1 MGEKRKYR
9 FSIRIK
15 LVIMTTILAI
25 ITYSTSAFFIYV
37 LYPLYFKESMNQVVF
52 TLITLSLGIIWS
64 GILSYIVGYYFVK
77 PIKRLERAAEEASA
91 GNISVDVVIAKTDD
105 EVRSL
110 GIAFNHMLK
119 NLRQMVK
126 LIEHNFSATNE
137 KVLLINEE
145 TNKATEQSENIAQT
159 VDEISQGAENSA
171 QSITNTAEAIDE
183 VASLAKDVQKKAKH
197 SETTVKEMLDVL
209 AESQKVILSLIE
221 GITHT
226 SEGSKETL
234 QSVERLADQ
243 AAKIE
248 QIIQLVG
255 DIADQT
261 NLLALNAS
269 IEAARAGEHGQ
280 GFAVVAEE
288 VRKLADE
295 SAKAVSGITERITNI
310 QAEVKSVVNRITD
323 QVQSVNRE
331 VEKAGSANSMME
343 TMAKTTYQVADE
355 VQEISRLI
363 DQQMESIQKTAE
375 DSQDVSAIAEQT
387 SAGAQQVAAAT
398 QEQTYVM
405 ENIQKIGIELKDN
418 AEKLRKTITQF
429 KV

>member
-1 MGEKRKYR
+1 MVEKRKYR

-37 LYPLYFKESMNQVVF
+37 LYPMYFKQMTNQVVF
-52 TLITLSLGIIWS
+52 TLLTLSLGILWS
-64 GILSYIVGYYFVK
+64 GILAYIVGYYFVK
-77 PIKRLERAAEEASA
+77 PLKRLEMAAEEASN
-91 GNISVDVVIAKTDD
+91 GNISMDVQISKTDD
-105 EVRSL
+105 EIRSL

-126 LIEHNFSATNE
+126 LIEDNFAATNE
-137 KVLLINEE
+137 KVLLISEE
-145 TNKATEQSENIAQT
+145 TKKATEQAENIART
-159 VDEISQGAENSA
+159 VDEISMGAENSA
-171 QSITNTAEAIDE
+171 QSITNTAESIDD
-183 VASLAKDVQKKAKH
+183 VTSLAKDVQRKAKH
-197 SETTVKEMLDVL
+197 SETTAKEMLDVL
-209 AESQKVILSLIE
+209 GESKKVICSLID
-221 GITHT
+221 GIQHVAN
-226 SEGSKETL
+226 GNKETL
-234 QSVERLADQ
+234 QSVERLSNQ

-269 IEAARAGEHGQ
+269 IEAARAGQHGR
-280 GFAVVAEE
+280 GFAVVADE

-295 SAKAVSGITERITNI
+295 SAKAVSGITELITNI
-310 QAEVKSVVNRITD
+310 QTEVKTVVEHITE
-323 QVQSVNRE
+323 QVQVVDRE
-331 VEKAGSANSMME
+331 VEKAGSANTMME
-343 TMAKTTYQVADE
+343 TMASTTYQVADE
-355 VQEISRLI
+355 VEKITRLI

-405 ENIQKIGIELKDN
+405 ENIKQTGIELKSN